1 MAEWEMG
8 MKEYEEEQ
16 SRTRESQN
24 FKNFWKVLNKK
35 IQSKSGIDIQEDEIS
50 KNCCIQTN
58 LSLST
63 EVTDE

>member
-35 IQSKSGIDIQEDEIS
+35 IQSKSGIDI
-50 KNCCIQTN
+50 
-58 LSLST
+58 
-63 EVTDE
+63 